1 MEASGFFS
9 IFENKDKN
17 PGLSLMPPEDS
28 EIHLVQEKPD
38 EALKAC
44 ISCGNLARSPGRE
57 EHCVICNEARWDTAV
72 L

>member
-1 MEASGFFS
+1 
-9 IFENKDKN
+9 
-17 PGLSLMPPEDS
+17 MPPEDS